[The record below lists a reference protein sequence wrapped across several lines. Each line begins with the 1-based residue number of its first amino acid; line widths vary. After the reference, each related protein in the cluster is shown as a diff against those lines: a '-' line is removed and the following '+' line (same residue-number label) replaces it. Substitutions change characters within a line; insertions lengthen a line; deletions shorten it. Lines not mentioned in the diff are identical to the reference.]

1 MYLGLFRLTHRQVPG
16 EQGTRAA
23 PRRHAWAEARP
34 SRQPYGASPGPGG
47 TSGARGRQYCV
58 EWPWLSPPHAR
69 WEPAL
74 RTAASAAPCDA
85 GLSTFAAGVARAGNG
100 RNPRGRAGP

>member
-34 SRQPYGASPGPGG
+34 SRQALRCEPRPRRHKW
-47 TSGARGRQYCV
+47 GAR
-58 EWPWLSPPHAR
+58 PTI
-69 WEPAL
+69 L
-74 RTAASAAPCDA
+74 RGVAVVVASSCTLGSLLYELPASAAPGA
-85 GLSTFAAGVARAGNG
+85 TPALSTFAAGSAPGG
-100 RNPRGRAGP
+100 